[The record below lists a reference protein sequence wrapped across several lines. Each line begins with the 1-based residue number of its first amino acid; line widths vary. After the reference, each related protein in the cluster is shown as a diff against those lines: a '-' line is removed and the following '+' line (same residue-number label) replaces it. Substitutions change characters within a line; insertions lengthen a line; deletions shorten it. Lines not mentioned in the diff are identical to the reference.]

1 MKTPSILFAALAAAP
16 TVMAHTVWSVLY
28 VDGESQG
35 DGAGIRMRKD
45 PAKASF
51 PLVDYSSD
59 DMACN
64 VDGTKGVNFV
74 SPVKD
79 GSTLTFEM
87 RSWPD
92 NPSKESLDR
101 GHYGPCA
108 VYLKKVTSAIDDKG
122 AGDGWFKL
130 MDDGYHADTDKWCTD
145 RLIDNKGRLSV
156 ELPKGLE
163 GGYYLARPEVVA
175 LHNAT
180 NGQAQFYTGCAQIF
194 LESTGSLVP
203 ESTVAIPGPDYVS
216 AGQSSVKFNI
226 YVGKNAEYQVPGPAV
241 ANFTQNVNLASDA
254 QLQQTEGLVPSS
266 CIAQSANWCGKEVAS
281 YSDETGCWA
290 SGEDCWTQGKKCWAE
305 APATGGSVCQLW
317 SDKCTAINDQ
327 CKAKNF
333 NGPPNKGKVLTPK
346 RETIDIGLIIKPVG
360 GGNIES
366 GSAAPKSSAAA
377 PKSSAPPAFTSAPAL
392 APSAYEPKSDMT
404 ETPNPSSTHASFIET
419 PSFSS
424 TVSLLTFEGGA
435 YGDAPS
441 SAPPAF
447 TSAPALAPSAYEPKS
462 DAISTPALSSTQ
474 ASFIE
479 TPSFSST
486 VPLLSFVGGGY
497 GDASPSTS
505 TKKVAKPTTKVPAS
519 EYAAA
524 PKPTAAAEAVDENG
538 MVVVTK
544 TNVVVVTETQ
554 YVTLTAGGYRH
565 KRHRRY

>member
-1 MKTPSILFAALAAAP
+1 MKTQSILLAALAAAP
-16 TVMAHTVWSVLY
+16 SVMAHTVWSVLY

-74 SPVKD
+74 NSVND

-92 NPSKESLDR
+92 DPSKESLDR

-108 VYLKKVTSAIDDKG
+108 VYLKKVSSAIEDKG
-122 AGDGWFKL
+122 AGEGWFKL

-145 RLIDNKGRLSV
+145 RLIDNNGRLSV

-194 LESTGSLVP
+194 LQSSGSLVP
-203 ESTVAIPGPDYVS
+203 ESTVAIPGPDYVT
-216 AGQSSVKFNI
+216 AGQSSVQFNI
-226 YVGKNAEYQVPGPAV
+226 YIGKNAEYQVPGPAV
-241 ANFTQNVNLASDA
+241 ANFTHNANVASDA
-254 QLQQTEGLVPSS
+254 QTSQTEGLVPDS

-281 YSDETGCWA
+281 YTDETGCWA
-290 SGEDCWTQGKKCWAE
+290 SGEDCWTQGKACWDQ
-305 APATGGSVCQLW
+305 APATGGSVCELW
-317 SDKCTAINDQ
+317 NDKCQDMNDQ

-333 NGPPNKGKVLTPK
+333 NGPPNKGKTLTPK

-360 GGNIES
+360 GGNVDDS
-366 GSAAPKSSAAA
+366 TAPKSSAAA
-377 PKSSAPPAFTSAPAL
+377 PKSSAAASPSTPAALKSTAPAL
-392 APSAYEPKSDMT
+392 ASSAYEPKSSAI
-404 ETPNPSSTHASFIET
+404 ETPAPSTTLASFIQT

-424 TVSLLTFEGGA
+424 TVSLL
-435 YGDAPS
+435 
-441 SAPPAF
+441 
-447 TSAPALAPSAYEPKS
+447 
-462 DAISTPALSSTQ
+462 
-474 ASFIE
+474 
-479 TPSFSST
+479 
-486 VPLLSFVGGGY
+486 SFVGGVY
-497 GDASPSTS
+497 GDLASPSTS
-505 TKKVAKPTTKVPAS
+505 TKVAKPTVTSTVKVPAS
-519 EYAAA
+519 EYPAA
-524 PKPTAAAEAVDENG
+524 PQPTAAAKEEVNEDG
-538 MVVVTK
+538 VVVVTK
-544 TNVVVVTETQ
+544 YEVNVVTETE
-554 YVTLTAGGYRH
+554 YVTVMAGGYRH
-565 KRHRRY
+565 RRHRRH

>member
-1 MKTPSILFAALAAAP
+1 MKTQSILFAALAAAP
-16 TVMAHTVWSVLY
+16 TVMSHTVWSVLY

-35 DGAGIRMRKD
+35 DAAGIRMRKD

-74 SPVKD
+74 NPVKD

-92 NPSKESLDR
+92 DPSKQPLDR
-101 GHYGPCA
+101 PHHGPCA
-108 VYLKKVTSAIDDKG
+108 VYLKKVASAIDDKG

-130 MDDGYHADTDKWCTD
+130 MDDGYHADTDTWCTD

-180 NGQAQFYTGCAQIF
+180 DGQAQFYAGCAQIF
-194 LESTGSLVP
+194 LESTGNLVP
-203 ESTVAIPGPDYVS
+203 ESTIAIPGPEYVTD
-216 AGQSSVKFNI
+216 GQSSVKFNI
-226 YVGKNAEYQVPGPAV
+226 YLGKNAEYQVPGPAV
-241 ANFTQNVNLASDA
+241 ANFTHTANLASDA

-266 CIAQSANWCGKEVAS
+266 CVAQNANWCAKEVAS

-290 SGEDCWTQGKKCWAE
+290 SGEDCWKQGEVCWAE
-305 APATGGSVCQLW
+305 APPTGGKVCQLW
-317 SDKCTAINDQ
+317 NDKCQAINDQ

-333 NGPPNKGKVLTPK
+333 NGPPNKGKILTPK

-360 GGNIES
+360 GGIIES
-366 GSAAPKSSAAA
+366 DSTAPKSSAAVSKSSA
-377 PKSSAPPAFTSAPAL
+377 AVPKSSAPPAFTSAPAL
-392 APSAYEPKSDMT
+392 APSAYEPKSDAI
-404 ETPNPSSTHASFIET
+404 ETPAPSSTVASFIET

-424 TVSLLTFEGGA
+424 TVSLLSFEGGA
-435 YGDAPS
+435 
-441 SAPPAF
+441 
-447 TSAPALAPSAYEPKS
+447 
-462 DAISTPALSSTQ
+462 
-474 ASFIE
+474 
-479 TPSFSST
+479 
-486 VPLLSFVGGGY
+486 Y

-505 TKKVAKPTTKVPAS
+505 TIKVAKPAVTSTVKVPAS
-519 EYAAA
+519 EYAVA
-524 PKPTAAAEAVDENG
+524 PTPTPVAAEAVDENG
-538 MVVVTK
+538 VKYKVE
-544 TNVVVVTETQ
+544 VVTETQ
-554 YVTLTAGGYRH
+554 YVTVTAGGYKHRV
-565 KRHRRY
+565 HRRH

>member
-1 MKTPSILFAALAAAP
+1 MKAQSILLAALAAAP

-28 VDGESQG
+28 VNGESQG

-51 PLVDYSSD
+51 PLVDYSSE

-64 VDGTKGVNFV
+64 VDGTKGVDFV
-74 SPVKD
+74 NPVKD
-79 GSTLTFEM
+79 GSILTFEM

-92 NPSKESLDR
+92 DPSKESLDR

-108 VYLKKVTSAIDDKG
+108 VYLKKVASAIDDKA

-175 LHNAT
+175 MHNAT

-203 ESTVAIPGPDYVS
+203 ESTIAIPGPEYVS

-241 ANFTQNVNLASDA
+241 ANFTRNSNLASDA
-254 QLQQTEGLVPSS
+254 QLHQTEGLVPSS

-290 SGEDCWTQGKKCWAE
+290 SGEDCWTQGKKCFAE
-305 APATGGSVCQLW
+305 APVTGGSVCQLW

-327 CKAKNF
+327 CTAKNF

-346 RETIDIGLIIKPVG
+346 HETIDIGLIIKPVAG
-360 GGNIES
+360 GSIDS
-366 GSAAPKSSAAA
+366 GSTA

-392 APSAYEPKSDMT
+392 APSAYEPKSDVT
-404 ETPNPSSTHASFIET
+404 ETSAPSST
-419 PSFSS
+419 P
-424 TVSLLTFEGGA
+424 
-435 YGDAPS
+435 
-441 SAPPAF
+441 
-447 TSAPALAPSAYEPKS
+447 
-462 DAISTPALSSTQ
+462 

-486 VPLLSFVGGGY
+486 VPLLSFIGGGY
-497 GDASPSTS
+497 GDASRSST
-505 TKKVAKPTTKVPAS
+505 TKKVAKSTATSTVKVPAS
-519 EYAAA
+519 EYVVA
-524 PKPTAAAEAVDENG
+524 PKPTAAAEAADENG
-538 MVVVTK
+538 VTFVTK

-554 YVTLTAGGYRH
+554 YVTLTAGGH
-565 KRHRRY
+565 KHRRHRRY

>member
-1 MKTPSILFAALAAAP
+1 
-16 TVMAHTVWSVLY
+16 
-28 VDGESQG
+28 
-35 DGAGIRMRKD
+35 MRKD

-64 VDGTKGVNFV
+64 VDGTKGVDFV
-74 SPVKD
+74 NPVKD

-92 NPSKESLDR
+92 DTSKEPLDR

-108 VYLKKVTSAIDDKG
+108 VYLKKVASAIDDKG

-180 NGQAQFYTGCAQIF
+180 DGQAQFYTGCAQIF
-194 LESTGSLVP
+194 LESTGSLIP
-203 ESTVAIPGPDYVS
+203 ESTVTIPGPDYVS
-216 AGQSSVKFNI
+216 AGQSSVQFNI

-241 ANFTQNVNLASDA
+241 ANFTHNTNLASDA

-266 CIAQSANWCGKEVAS
+266 CIAQSSNWCGKEVAS
-281 YSDETGCWA
+281 YTDETGCWA
-290 SGEDCWTQGKKCWAE
+290 SGEDCWKQGKVCWAE
-305 APATGGSVCQLW
+305 ALATGGSVCELW
-317 SDKCTAINDQ
+317 NDKCQAISDQ

-333 NGPPNKGKVLTPK
+333 NGPPNKGKSLTPK

-360 GGNIES
+360 GGNIDS
-366 GSAAPKSSAAA
+366 GSNAPKSSAAA

-392 APSAYEPKSDMT
+392 APSAYEPKSDAI
-404 ETPNPSSTHASFIET
+404 ETPVPSSTVASFIET

-424 TVSLLTFEGGA
+424 PVPLLTFEGGA
-435 YGDAPS
+435 YGDA
-441 SAPPAF
+441 
-447 TSAPALAPSAYEPKS
+447 
-462 DAISTPALSSTQ
+462 
-474 ASFIE
+474 
-479 TPSFSST
+479 
-486 VPLLSFVGGGY
+486 
-497 GDASPSTS
+497 SPSTS
-505 TKKVAKPTTKVPAS
+505 IKKVAKPTVTSTIKVPAS

-524 PKPTAAAEAVDENG
+524 PTPTVAAESVDEDG

-544 TNVVVVTETQ
+544 TKVEVVTETQ
-554 YVTLTAGGYRH
+554 YVTLTAEAHRH
-565 KRHRRY
+565 RRHRRY